1 MRTDKIRLV
10 ALDLDGVCYRGN
22 VVLPGVREALA
33 DIRARG
39 IDLRYVTN
47 NSTTHRDD
55 VAARL
60 RSMGLPA
67 DGDRILSSAVVTA
80 HWLLERFPAGTEVLV
95 VGEQG
100 LIRELA
106 EAGLVPLHAGDEG
119 VAGQS
124 SWAGG
129 PAEPAESGKTGAS
142 GAPGEPA
149 GQAPR
154 GRVAAVVVGMDRGVT
169 YRALAEAQA
178 AIAEGALFVAT
189 NPDPT
194 FPVPHGLAPGAGAL
208 VAAVATAAGKQP
220 VVMGKPGLA
229 LAEALAKITGIGAE
243 STLFI
248 GDRLDTDV
256 EMGERA
262 GMVTVLVL
270 TGATSPEEMQRHR
283 AERTEPR
290 PDYVLDDL
298 SQLPAL
304 LDRLGA

>member
-1 MRTDKIRLV
+1 MGTDKIRLV

-22 VVLPGVREALA
+22 VVLPGVREALE
-33 DIRARG
+33 DILARG
-39 IDLRYVTN
+39 LDLRYVTN
-47 NSTTHRDD
+47 NSTTHRQD

-60 RSMGLPA
+60 IGMGLPA
-67 DGDRILSSAVVTA
+67 DADRVLSSGVVTA
-80 HWLLERFPAGTEVLV
+80 HWLRERFPAGTEVLV

-106 EAGLVPLHAGDEG
+106 EAGLMPRHAGDDS
-119 VAGQS
+119 VAGQPAAS
-124 SWAGG
+124 GG
-129 PAEPAESGKTGAS
+129 PAEPAL
-142 GAPGEPA
+142 
-149 GQAPR
+149 R
-154 GRVAAVVVGMDRGVT
+154 GRAAAVVVGMDRGVT

-178 AIAEGALFVAT
+178 AIADGALFVAT

-194 FPVPHGLAPGAGAL
+194 FPVPDGLAPGAGAL
-208 VAAVATAAGKQP
+208 VAAVATAAGRQP

-229 LAEALAKITGIGAE
+229 LAEALAKITGIGPG

-256 EMGERA
+256 AMGERA

-270 TGATSPEEMQRHR
+270 TGATTLEDWHR
-283 AERTEPR
+283 YEAAGTEPR

-298 SQLPAL
+298 SQLAAL

>member
-1 MRTDKIRLV
+1 MGTDKIRLV

-22 VVLPGVREALA
+22 VALPGVREALE
-33 DIRARG
+33 DILARG
-39 IDLRYVTN
+39 LDLRYVTN
-47 NSTTHRDD
+47 NSTTHRQD

-60 RSMGLPA
+60 IGMGLPA
-67 DGDRILSSAVVTA
+67 DADRVLSSGVVTA
-80 HWLLERFPAGTEVLV
+80 RWLRERFPAGTEVLV

-106 EAGLVPLHAGDEG
+106 EAGLVPRHAGDDG
-119 VAGQS
+119 VAGQPAAS
-124 SWAGG
+124 GG
-129 PAEPAESGKTGAS
+129 PAEPAL
-142 GAPGEPA
+142 
-149 GQAPR
+149 R
-154 GRVAAVVVGMDRGVT
+154 GRAAAVVVGMDRGVT
-169 YRALAEAQA
+169 YRALAEAQS
-178 AIAEGALFVAT
+178 AIADGALFVAT

-208 VAAVATAAGKQP
+208 VAAVATAAGRQP

-229 LAEALAKITGIGAE
+229 LAEALAKITGIGPE

-256 EMGERA
+256 AMGEQA
-262 GMVTVLVL
+262 GMVTVLAL
-270 TGATSPEEMQRHR
+270 TGATTLEDWHRHE
-283 AERTEPR
+283 AAGTEPR

-298 SQLPAL
+298 SQLAAL